1 MFSVPYTNVLA
12 ASCLKL
18 FMHTILSEYFL
29 ARRTAYAT
37 VLAQLDEAARLSHV
51 KERENAFATEPVE
64 GSDTLSMMT
73 VTANYEGAYRD
84 LMAFVHEIDRSP
96 GLLVI
101 ESLNGSLQAGGST
114 LSVAMKIQAF
124 VREEPAAIAQIEAAR

>member
-1 MFSVPYTNVLA
+1 MCSISSAACKLRLCSDRSLYTAPSL
-12 ASCLKL
+12 L
-18 FMHTILSEYFL
+18 
-29 ARRTAYAT
+29 RRTS
-37 VLAQLDEAARLSHV
+37 LSHV

-124 VREEPAAIAQIEAAR
+124 VREEPAAIAKIEAAR